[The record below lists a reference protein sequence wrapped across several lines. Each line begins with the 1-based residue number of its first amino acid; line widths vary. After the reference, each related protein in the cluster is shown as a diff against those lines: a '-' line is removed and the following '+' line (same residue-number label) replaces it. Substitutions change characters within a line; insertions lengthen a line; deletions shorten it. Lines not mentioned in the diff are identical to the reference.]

1 MGAAVENTEK
11 PMINY
16 KQIIVI
22 AVGAAAIAWAFLV
35 PSWESY
41 ELTETDQGQVLL
53 GKLENRLFNNPPEQS
68 DVREPRIVWSYTVQ
82 RAGAYAVVAGILCF
96 FLRTRKTGIVAEPQ
110 EKLSS
115 DAAF

>member
-1 MGAAVENTEK
+1 M
-11 PMINY
+11 NY

-53 GKLENRLFNNPPEQS
+53 GKLDNRLFNNPPEQS
-68 DVREPRIVWSYTVQ
+68 DVREPRIAWSYAVQ
-82 RAGAYAVVAGILCF
+82 SAIAYVVVAGVLCY
-96 FLRTRKTGIVAEPQ
+96 FLRKKKTCIADESQ
-110 EKLSS
+110 EKVSS
-115 DAAF
+115 AAAF

>member
-1 MGAAVENTEK
+1 M
-11 PMINY
+11 MNY

-53 GKLENRLFNNPPEQS
+53 GKLEHRLFNNPPEQS
-68 DVREPRIVWSYTVQ
+68 DLREPRIVWSYAVQ
-82 RAGAYAVVAGILCF
+82 RAIAYAVVAGVLCY
-96 FLRTRKTGIVAEPQ
+96 FLRTKKSLIADESREEV
-110 EKLSS
+110 SS
-115 DAAF
+115 AAAF